1 MLKDVN
7 DFIKEI
13 KLMEEKINLSLFEDF
28 LESSSPAGYAKTL
41 INIKNAD
48 ENKETVAEKI
58 DRISN
63 LKDRIKETSETEKKN
78 GDTTLKIIEKV
89 LDYNKDAQQIF
100 QHTSKVDKGKPKSKP
115 EESIAERVKLRR
127 RKLDVIKKKKENI
140 NNELFSYYLD
150 YLNPVITFERLRDA
164 TDQKNKDLVKSINK
178 KLTKLKNIV
187 KNVPKDK
194 ISKVEGNEKI
204 IDIVEG
210 ILELN
215 SKKKIRIWIKN
226 TNTESNA

>member
-63 LKDRIKETSETEKKN
+63 LKDRIKEMGIQLQRLLKKFLI
-78 GDTTLKIIEKV
+78 TKKMR
-89 LDYNKDAQQIF
+89 NKF
-100 QHTSKVDKGKPKSKP
+100 F
-115 EESIAERVKLRR
+115 SIHQKL
-127 RKLDVIKKKKENI
+127 IKENQ
-140 NNELFSYYLD
+140 NQSL
-150 YLNPVITFERLRDA
+150 
-164 TDQKNKDLVKSINK
+164 K
-178 KLTKLKNIV
+178 KALQR
-187 KNVPKDK
+187 
-194 ISKVEGNEKI
+194 G
-204 IDIVEG
+204 
-210 ILELN
+210 
-215 SKKKIRIWIKN
+215 
-226 TNTESNA
+226 

>member
-1 MLKDVN
+1 MKQ
-7 DFIKEI
+7 
-13 KLMEEKINLSLFEDF
+13 
-28 LESSSPAGYAKTL
+28 
-41 INIKNAD
+41 
-48 ENKETVAEKI
+48 
-58 DRISN
+58 
-63 LKDRIKETSETEKKN
+63 KKN
-78 GDTTLKIIEKV
+78 GDATLKIIEKV
-89 LDYNKDAQQIF
+89 LDYKKDAQQIF

-194 ISKVEGNEKI
+194 ISKVQENEKI
-204 IDIVEG
+204 NDIVEG

-215 SKKKIRIWIKN
+215 SKKQLGYGLKILIPNQILSILLIYVAQLKARK
-226 TNTESNA
+226 

>member
-1 MLKDVN
+1 MKQ
-7 DFIKEI
+7 E
-13 KLMEEKINLSLFEDF
+13 
-28 LESSSPAGYAKTL
+28 
-41 INIKNAD
+41 
-48 ENKETVAEKI
+48 
-58 DRISN
+58 
-63 LKDRIKETSETEKKN
+63 KN

-89 LDYNKDAQQIF
+89 LDYSKDAQQIF
-100 QHTSKVDKGKPKSKP
+100 QHTSKVDKGKPKPKP

-140 NNELFSYYLD
+140 NIELFSYYLD
-150 YLNPVITFERLRDA
+150 YLNPLITFERLRDA

>member
-1 MLKDVN
+1 MKQ
-7 DFIKEI
+7 
-13 KLMEEKINLSLFEDF
+13 
-28 LESSSPAGYAKTL
+28 
-41 INIKNAD
+41 
-48 ENKETVAEKI
+48 
-58 DRISN
+58 
-63 LKDRIKETSETEKKN
+63 KKN

-89 LDYNKDAQQIF
+89 LDYKKDAQQIF
-100 QHTSKVDKGKPKSKP
+100 QHISKVDKGKPKSKP

-194 ISKVEGNEKI
+194 ISKVQENEKI
-204 IDIVEG
+204 NDIVEG

-215 SKKKIRIWIKN
+215 SKKQSGYGLKILIPNQMLSILLIYVAQLKARK
-226 TNTESNA
+226 